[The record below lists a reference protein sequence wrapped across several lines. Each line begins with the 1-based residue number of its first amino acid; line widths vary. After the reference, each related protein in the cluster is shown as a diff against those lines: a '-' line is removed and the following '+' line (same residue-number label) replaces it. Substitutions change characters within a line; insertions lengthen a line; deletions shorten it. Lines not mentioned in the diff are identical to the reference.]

1 MDFEWDEAKRELN
14 LAKHGLDFSDAPNMF
29 ELPMLSALDTRH
41 DYGEERWLGIGLLQ
55 GRVVVVIFTQPNTKT
70 IRIISLRKA
79 VSRERKRFAEAVE
92 DRLG

>member
-29 ELPMLSALDTRH
+29 ELPMLSALDTRR

-55 GRVVVVIFTQPNTKT
+55 GRVVVVVFTQPNAD

-79 VSRERKRFAEAVE
+79 VSRERKFTEAVE